1 MARQQERREP
11 RCCVRPGVAVLV
23 AALLLMW
30 AASAAMSKGGP
41 PDRPSVKD
49 AGKPA
54 TAASDG
60 ARLRLQILQTQRTG
74 ATGRGEL
81 TTERTVAV
89 GDSTRLYAIAGRDN
103 DADLCAAALPR
114 DLAARQPV
122 YTWQIDAT
130 VVAVS
135 AAKTTL
141 DLHWTRSRR
150 DETGEHEQIGEVS
163 RLVLTPSDF
172 RLLDYVR
179 APSDSSSACSSL
191 ALTIQAE
198 PRLATGN
205 TATQPLT
212 FDLWLAYSGKT
223 GERSARQRAEAKS
236 GDSVPLTFRLLKW
249 SPAGVPV
256 SSDYEDLAL
265 GVDIGGSVRATLR
278 PDGLIDV
285 SLDVTRG
292 FEWGHWKSRGGGHQD
307 LRCAAGEAVEVILPD
322 PPAGEA
328 TTPLPAGFKGSTAE
342 GVTVRGDNVAVAPAR
357 FLSGGRVSL
366 FMIVNRD
373 SRINPG
379 PATQR

>member
-11 RCCVRPGVAVLV
+11 RCCVRPGVGFLL
-23 AALLLMW
+23 AALLPMW
-30 AASAAMSKGGP
+30 AAPAAMSKGDS

-49 AGKPA
+49 AGRTA

-81 TTERTVAV
+81 ATERTVAV
-89 GDSTRLYAIAGRDN
+89 GDSTRLYAIAGHD
-103 DADLCAAALPR
+103 DDPDLWAAALPR
-114 DLAARQPV
+114 DLAARQPA

-130 VVAVS
+130 VVAAS
-135 AAKTTL
+135 ATETTL
-141 DLHWTRSRR
+141 NLAWTRSRR
-150 DETGEHEQIGEVS
+150 DDSGEHEEIGEVS
-163 RLVLTPSDF
+163 RLVLTSSDF

-198 PRLATGN
+198 PRLAPGN
-205 TATQPLT
+205 TGTQPLT
-212 FDLWLAYSGKT
+212 LDLWLAYSGKT
-223 GERSARQRAEAKS
+223 GERSVRQRAAAKS
-236 GDSVPLTFRLLKW
+236 GDSVPLTFRPLKW

-278 PDGLIDV
+278 SDGLIDV

-292 FEWGHWKSRGGGHQD
+292 FEWGHWTSRGGGHQD
-307 LRCAAGEAVEVILPD
+307 LRCAAGEAVEIILPD

-328 TTPLPAGFKGSTAE
+328 TTPMPAGFSGLTAE
-342 GVTVRGDNVAVAPAR
+342 GVTVRGDNVSVAPAR
-357 FLSGGRVSL
+357 LLSGGRVSL
-366 FMIVNRD
+366 FMIINRG
-373 SRINPG
+373 SRTTRG
-379 PATQR
+379 PA

>member
-1 MARQQERREP
+1 
-11 RCCVRPGVAVLV
+11 
-23 AALLLMW
+23 
-30 AASAAMSKGGP
+30 MSKGGP
-41 PDRPSVKD
+41 RERLSVKD
-49 AGKPA
+49 AGQRGTQA
-54 TAASDG
+54 SAA
-60 ARLRLQILQTQRTG
+60 ARLRLQILQTERTG

-114 DLAARQPV
+114 DVAARQSV

-135 AAKTTL
+135 ATGTTL
-141 DLHWTRSRR
+141 SLQWTRSRR
-150 DETGEHEQIGEVS
+150 DETGQHEEIGEAN

-191 ALTIQAE
+191 ALTIQVE
-198 PRLATGN
+198 PRLATRDL
-205 TATQPLT
+205 ATQPLT
-212 FDLWLAYSGKT
+212 FDLWLAYNGKT
-223 GERSARQRAEAKS
+223 GARTVRQRATAKS
-236 GDSVPLTFRLLKW
+236 GDSVPLAFQPLKW
-249 SPAGVPV
+249 SAAGVPV
-256 SSDYEDLAL
+256 PSDYEDLAL

-292 FEWGHWKSRGGGHQD
+292 FEWGHWKSSGGGHQD
-307 LRCAAGEAVEVILPD
+307 LRSAVGEAVEIILPD

-328 TTPLPAGFKGSTAE
+328 TTPTPAGFNGSIAE
-342 GVTVRGDNVAVAPAR
+342 GVTVRGDNVSVAPVR

-366 FMIVNRD
+366 FMIINRD
-373 SRINPG
+373 SRTTRG
-379 PATQR
+379 PA

>member
-1 MARQQERREP
+1 MATQQNRQEQRR
-11 RCCVRPGVAVLV
+11 CVRPGVTVVL
-23 AALLLMW
+23 AALLLLW
-30 AASAAMSKGGP
+30 VASAGMSKGGAR
-41 PDRPSVKD
+41 DRLSIKD
-49 AGKPA
+49 AGLRGTHP
-54 TAASDG
+54 SDA
-60 ARLRLQILQTQRTG
+60 ARLRLQILQTERTG

-89 GDSTRLYAIAGRDN
+89 GDSVRLYAVAGRDN
-103 DADLCAAALPR
+103 DADLCAAGLPR
-114 DLAARQPV
+114 DLAARQSV

-135 AAKTTL
+135 ATGTTL
-141 DLHWTRSRR
+141 NLQWTRSRR
-150 DETGEHEQIGEVS
+150 DETGQHEEMGEAS

-172 RLLDYVR
+172 RLVDYVR

-191 ALTIQAE
+191 ALTIQVE
-198 PRLATGN
+198 PRLATGD
-205 TATQPLT
+205 TGTPPLT
-212 FDLWLAYSGKT
+212 FDLWLAYNGKT
-223 GERSARQRAEAKS
+223 GQRSVRERAAAKS
-236 GDSVPLTFRLLKW
+236 GESVPLTFRPLKW

-256 SSDYEDLAL
+256 PSDYAGLAL

-285 SLDVTRG
+285 SVDVTRG

-307 LRCAAGEAVEVILPD
+307 LRCAVGEAVEIILPD

-342 GVTVRGDNVAVAPAR
+342 GVSVRGDNVSVAPGR

-366 FMIVNRD
+366 FMIISHESGTTR
-373 SRINPG
+373 G
-379 PATQR
+379 PV